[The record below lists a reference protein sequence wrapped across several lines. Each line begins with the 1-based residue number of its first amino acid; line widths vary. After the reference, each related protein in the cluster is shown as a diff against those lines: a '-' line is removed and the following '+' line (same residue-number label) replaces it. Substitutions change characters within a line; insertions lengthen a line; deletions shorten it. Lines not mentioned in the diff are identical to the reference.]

1 MKVTQNGLRQTYRLQ
16 IAVAG
21 DHFVLNIVSFS
32 KKKTR
37 TGVKRQIRWDEMI
50 KADEKQVLIFVTLT
64 AINRWSIT
72 TCGTCEL
79 HT

>member
-1 MKVTQNGLRQTYRLQ
+1 MKASMKVTQTGLRQTYRLQ

-37 TGVKRQIRWDEMI
+37 TPGLKEKSAEM
-50 KADEKQVLIFVTLT
+50 
-64 AINRWSIT
+64 R
-72 TCGTCEL
+72 
-79 HT
+79 

>member
-1 MKVTQNGLRQTYRLQ
+1 MIKAYLESFHEGNTDWPQADYRLQ

-37 TGVKRQIRWDEMI
+37 TPGLKEKSAEM
-50 KADEKQVLIFVTLT
+50 
-64 AINRWSIT
+64 R
-72 TCGTCEL
+72 
-79 HT
+79 